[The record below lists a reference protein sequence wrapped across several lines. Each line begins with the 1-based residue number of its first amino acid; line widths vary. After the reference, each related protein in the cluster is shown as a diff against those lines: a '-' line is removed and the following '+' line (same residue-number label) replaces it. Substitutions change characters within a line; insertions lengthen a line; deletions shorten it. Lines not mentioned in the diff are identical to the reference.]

1 MFSVY
6 VCIFSCTCFVSL
18 PRDLFCLVIKFEP
31 NYISLYAFSKIVV
44 LEKSISILGHIH
56 LNVNISDNKDHY
68 ISKVSM
74 RLLKKF
80 IHLHT
85 YLNTI

>member
-18 PRDLFCLVIKFEP
+18 PRDLFCRVIKFEP
-31 NYISLYAFSKIVV
+31 NYISVHNSLYAFSKIVV

-56 LNVNISDNKDHY
+56 LKVNTSDNKDHLY
-68 ISKVSM
+68 Q
-74 RLLKKF
+74 R
-80 IHLHT
+80 
-85 YLNTI
+85 